1 MRGGHSMAINKV
13 LVVGMGLMGS
23 GIAQVCA
30 QSGFETSVYD
40 ISSEARK
47 KGLATIDKT
56 LEKRVEK
63 GKLSGDEKRSIMG
76 RLKVVERLEDVN
88 DADLAIEAIF
98 ENFELKKE
106 LFAQLGKIMPPHTL
120 LASNTSA
127 LPATPLAAASGRP
140 EKFIII
146 HFHQPPQVMRLI
158 ELVRAI
164 QTSDETAKAAREFC
178 KKIDKDVCELKVD
191 CPGFLT
197 NRTMVA
203 LLNEVY
209 YCLYEG
215 VSTEKDIDMAFK
227 SGFNW
232 PMGPLELSDFIGLDT
247 LLHITEDLYKRR
259 GGDKYTPCPLLV
271 NMVAAGYLG
280 RKSGKGFYD
289 YNK

>member
-1 MRGGHSMAINKV
+1 MEIRKV
-13 LVVGMGLMGS
+13 MIVGMGVMGS

-30 QSGFETSVYD
+30 QSGFETYLYD
-40 ISSEARK
+40 ISNEACK
-47 KGLATIDKT
+47 KGLKTIDKT

-63 GKLSGDEKRSIMG
+63 GKLSGEGKQSIMG
-76 RLKVVERLEDVN
+76 RLKAVERFEDVK
-88 DADLAIEAIF
+88 DTDLVIEAVF
-98 ENFELKKE
+98 EQFEVKKE
-106 LFAQLGKIMPPHTL
+106 VFAQLGKVMPPHTI

-127 LPATPLAAASGRP
+127 LPATPMAAASGRP
-140 EKFIII
+140 DKFIII

-164 QTSDETAKAAREFC
+164 QTSDETANAAREFC
-178 KKIDKDVCELKVD
+178 KNIDKDVCELKVD

-197 NRTMVA
+197 NRTMIA
-203 LLNEVY
+203 LLNEVW

-215 VSTEKDIDMAFK
+215 VATKEDIDMAFK

-247 LLHITEDLYKRR
+247 LLHITEDLNKRR
-259 GGDKYTPCPLLV
+259 GGDKYVPCPLLV
-271 NMVAAGYLG
+271 NMVAAGYYG

-289 YNK
+289 YSR

>member
-1 MRGGHSMAINKV
+1 MTINKV

-30 QSGFETSVYD
+30 QSGFETYVFD
-40 ISSEARK
+40 ISKEAGE
-47 KGLATIDKT
+47 KGLRMIGKTI
-56 LEKRVEK
+56 EKRVEK
-63 GKLSGDEKRSIMG
+63 GKLSSEEKHSILG
-76 RLKVVERLEDVN
+76 RLKLVDRLEEVK
-88 DADLAIEAIF
+88 DADLVIEAVF
-98 ENFELKKE
+98 ENFDLKKE
-106 LFAQLGKIMPPHTL
+106 VFAQLGKMMPPNTI

-140 EKFIII
+140 DKFIII

-164 QTSDETAKAAREFC
+164 QTSEETAKTAREFC

-215 VSTEKDIDMAFK
+215 VATKEDIDMAFK

-247 LLHITEDLYKRR
+247 LLHITEDLNKRR
-259 GGDKYTPCPLLV
+259 GGDKYVPCPLLV

-280 RKSGKGFYD
+280 RKSGKGFFD
-289 YNK
+289 YSK